1 MGIYSNNKIKQR
13 YKESTTELNEKL
25 KKIYLSKINSISS
38 NKMGEKEFFN
48 LLKNIQE
55 NALEEAAEKMTQ
67 KLQTTDISML
77 DIVKST
83 GIEKD
88 VSNLQNIFNKFK
100 DILEQITGGT
110 FSKNPIPI
118 LTKDMLNGDVSVDNI
133 KKVYRDA
140 YLSDRFTFKVDSTY
154 TRAISSHA
162 NEINKMLASMSA
174 LENIKNGGMNS
185 FSLET
190 QNKTI
195 NAFI

>member
-38 NKMGEKEFFN
+38 NKVGEKEFFN
-48 LLKNIQE
+48 LLKDIQE

-67 KLQTTDISML
+67 KLQTTNISML
-77 DIVKST
+77 DIIKPT

-100 DILEQITGGT
+100 NILEQITEGT

-118 LTKDMLNGDVSVDNI
+118 LTKDMLKGDISIDNI